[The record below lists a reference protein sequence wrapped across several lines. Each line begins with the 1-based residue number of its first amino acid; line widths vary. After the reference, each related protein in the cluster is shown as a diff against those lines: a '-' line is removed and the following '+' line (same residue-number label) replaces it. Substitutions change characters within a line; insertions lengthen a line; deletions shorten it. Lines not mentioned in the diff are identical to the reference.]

1 MKLTAKKARELKDY
15 YLTKEFE
22 DKYNYDGELGVRLMG
37 EQTVFKLWS
46 PIAETVNLRLFADG
60 KEGIAEET
68 IPMESKDRGV
78 WEYKADRNLN
88 GKYYDFSLIIDGK
101 ESISTDPYAKACGV
115 NGIRSMVVDLTQT
128 NPEGWKNDKSPCK
141 TVEDIIYEMH
151 IKEFSWDEAGGFP
164 KEVRGKYTA
173 FLAEN
178 TTLNNEGS
186 LPTGLNHIKELGVT
200 HIQLLPVYDYASVDE
215 EGDDCLFNW
224 GYDPLN
230 YNIPEGSYATDAAKG
245 EVRIKEFKEM
255 VMALHKKGFRVI
267 MDVVY
272 NHTFDLN
279 TSLQK
284 TMPYYHYRLDKK
296 GKLSDGSACGNDIA
310 SEMPMTE
317 KYIIDSVLY
326 WAEEYHIDGF
336 RFDLMGLLTVDVM
349 NKVQLA
355 LDEKYGVGEK
365 IIYGEPWSAGE
376 SYMEKGAIGA
386 YKKNVSKLNER
397 VGIFSDDI
405 RDAVK
410 GHVFYENEAGF
421 VNGEPD
427 FVDNIEKG
435 LTSFGLSPKH
445 IISYVSCHDNHTLWD
460 KLSITTEDV
469 TKRLKQ
475 YKLAAA
481 IYMSCQG
488 RIFIYSG
495 EEFLRTKNGEHN
507 TFNMPIELNRLD
519 WKLAGENKAMVEYYK
534 ALIKLRKELTGLCD
548 KDADAGK
555 NIETF
560 IKNKGL
566 LGVKVVNKT
575 VGDIKPLYK
584 EAVIIFNANDEDVK
598 IKLPE
603 GEYKVLLDSDSFG
616 KKVCDKVLT
625 GEIEVQG
632 SSAVFLGKK

>member
-1 MKLTAKKARELKDY
+1 MKKRARELKDY

-22 DKYNYDGELGVRLMG
+22 DKYNYKGELGVSLSAAG
-37 EQTVFKLWS
+37 TVFKLWS
-46 PIAETVNLRLFADG
+46 PVAEKVILRLFENG
-60 KEGIAEET
+60 TEGEAEA
-68 IPMESKDRGV
+68 IFPMEKTAGGV
-78 WEYKADRNLN
+78 WEYKIYKKLS
-88 GKYYDFSLIIDGK
+88 GKYYDYVLIIEGK
-101 ESISTDPYAKACGV
+101 ESISSDPYAKACGI
-115 NGIRSMVVDLTQT
+115 NGIRSMVIDLNET
-128 NPEGWKNDKSPCK
+128 NPKEWENDKAPEREA
-141 TVEDIIYEMH
+141 EDIIYELH
-151 IKEFSWDEAGGFP
+151 VKEFSYAEESGFP
-164 KEVRGKYTA
+164 ENVRGKYKA
-173 FLAEN
+173 FTVDN
-178 TTLNNEGS
+178 TS
-186 LPTGLNHIKELGVT
+186 LRNKGKIPTGLNYIRELGVN
-200 HIQLLPVYDYASVDE
+200 HIQLMPVYDYASVNED
-215 EGDDCLFNW
+215 GTGTQFNW

-230 YNIPEGSYATDAAKG
+230 YNIPDGSYSTDAANG

-255 VMALHKKGFRVI
+255 IQALHKKGFRVI

-284 TMPYYHYRLDKK
+284 TMPYYHYRVDEK
-296 GKLSDGSACGNDIA
+296 GGLSDGSACGNDIA

-349 NKVQLA
+349 NKIQKA
-355 LDEKYGVGEK
+355 LDEKYGRGEK
-365 IIYGEPWSAGE
+365 LIYGEPWSAE
-376 SYMEKGAIGA
+376 DSYMEKGVEGS
-386 YKKNVSKLNER
+386 YKKNIEKLDEYI
-397 VGIFSDDI
+397 GIFSDDI
-405 RDAVK
+405 RDSVK

-421 VNGEPD
+421 VNGDVD
-427 FVDNIEKG
+427 FIDNIEKG
-435 LTSFGLSPKH
+435 LTSFGVSPKH

-460 KLSITTEDV
+460 KLSITTKDV
-469 TKRLKQ
+469 AKRLKQ

-507 TFNMPIELNRLD
+507 TFNMPIELNRID
-519 WKLAGENKAMVEYYK
+519 WKLAEENKDMVEYYK

-548 KDADAGK
+548 KAADAGK

-575 VGDIKPLYK
+575 IETTEPLYK
-584 EAVIIFNANDEDVK
+584 EAVIIFNANDEAVK
-598 IKLPE
+598 VKLPE
-603 GEYKVLLDSDSFG
+603 GEYKLLLDSDGFG
-616 KKVCDKVLT
+616 KGACDEVLK
-625 GEIEVQG
+625 GEVEVQG

>member
-1 MKLTAKKARELKDY
+1 MKKRARKLKDY

-22 DKYNYDGELGVRLMG
+22 DKYNYEGELGVDLNEAG
-37 EQTVFKLWS
+37 TVFRLWS
-46 PIAETVNLRLFADG
+46 PIADKVDLRLFENG
-60 KEGIAEET
+60 TEGEAEA
-68 IPMESKDRGV
+68 IFPMEKKTKGV
-78 WEYKADRNLN
+78 WEYKTDRKLN
-88 GKYYDFSLIIDGK
+88 RKYYDYVLVIEGK
-101 ESISTDPYAKACGV
+101 ESISSDPYAKACGL
-115 NGIRSMVVDLTQT
+115 NGVRSMVIDLNET
-128 NPEGWKNDKSPCK
+128 NPKEWENDKAPERE
-141 TVEDIIYEMH
+141 VEDIIYELH
-151 IKEFSWDEAGGFP
+151 VKEFSYAAEGGFP
-164 KEVRGKYTA
+164 ENVRGKYKA
-173 FLAEN
+173 FTVDN
-178 TTLNNEGS
+178 TSLRNEGKI
-186 LPTGLNHIKELGVT
+186 PTGLNYIRELGVN
-200 HIQLLPVYDYASVDE
+200 HIQLMPVYDYASVNED
-215 EGDDCLFNW
+215 GTGAQFNW

-230 YNIPEGSYATDAAKG
+230 YNIPDGSYSTDAANG

-255 VMALHKKGFRVI
+255 IQALHKKGFRVI

-284 TMPYYHYRLDKK
+284 TMPYYHYRVDEK
-296 GKLSDGSACGNDIA
+296 GGLSDGSACGNDIA

-349 NKVQLA
+349 NKIQKA
-355 LDEKYGVGEK
+355 LDEKYGRGEK
-365 IIYGEPWSAGE
+365 LIYGEPWSAE
-376 SYMEKGAIGA
+376 DSYMEKGVEGS
-386 YKKNVSKLNER
+386 YKKNIEKLDEYI
-397 VGIFSDDI
+397 GIFSDDI
-405 RDAVK
+405 RDSVK

-421 VNGEPD
+421 VNGDVD
-427 FVDNIEKG
+427 FIDNIEKG

-460 KLSITTEDV
+460 KLSITTKDV
-469 TKRLKQ
+469 AKRLKQ

-519 WKLAGENKAMVEYYK
+519 WKLAEENKDMVEYYK

-548 KDADAGK
+548 KAADAGK

-575 VGDIKPLYK
+575 IGTTEPLYK
-584 EAVIIFNANDEDVK
+584 EAVIIFNANDEAVK
-598 IKLPE
+598 VKLPE
-603 GEYKVLLDSDSFG
+603 GEYKLLLDSDGFG
-616 KKVCDKVLT
+616 KGACDEVLK
-625 GEIEVQG
+625 GEVEVQG

>member
-1 MKLTAKKARELKDY
+1 MKKRARELKDY

-22 DKYNYDGELGVRLMG
+22 DKYNYEGELGVSLSAAG
-37 EQTVFKLWS
+37 TVFRLWS
-46 PIAETVNLRLFADG
+46 PIVDKVDLRLFENGTEGEAEAIFPMG
-60 KEGIAEET
+60 KTAG
-68 IPMESKDRGV
+68 GV
-78 WEYKADRNLN
+78 WEYKTDRKLS
-88 GKYYDFSLIIDGK
+88 GKYYDYVLVIEGK
-101 ESISTDPYAKACGV
+101 ESISSDPYAKACGI
-115 NGIRSMVVDLTQT
+115 NGIRSMVIDLNET
-128 NPEGWKNDKSPCK
+128 NPKEWENDKAPERE
-141 TVEDIIYEMH
+141 VEDIIYELH
-151 IKEFSWDEAGGFP
+151 VKEFSYAEESGFP
-164 KEVRGKYTA
+164 ENVRGKYKA
-173 FLAEN
+173 FTVDN
-178 TTLNNEGS
+178 TSLQNEGKI
-186 LPTGLNHIKELGVT
+186 PTGLNYIRELGVN
-200 HIQLLPVYDYASVDE
+200 HIQLMPVYDYASVNED
-215 EGDDCLFNW
+215 GTGAQFNW

-230 YNIPEGSYATDAAKG
+230 YNIPDGSYSTDAANG

-255 VMALHKKGFRVI
+255 IQALHKKGFRVI

-284 TMPYYHYRLDKK
+284 TMPYYHYRVDEK
-296 GKLSDGSACGNDIA
+296 GDLSDGSACGNDIA

-317 KYIIDSVLY
+317 KYIVDSVLY

-349 NKVQLA
+349 NKIQKA
-355 LDEKYGVGEK
+355 LDEKYGRGEK
-365 IIYGEPWSAGE
+365 LIYGEPWSAE
-376 SYMEKGAIGA
+376 DSYMEKGVEGS
-386 YKKNVSKLNER
+386 YKKNIEKLDEYI
-397 VGIFSDDI
+397 GIFSDDI
-405 RDAVK
+405 RDSVK

-421 VNGEPD
+421 VNGDVD
-427 FVDNIEKG
+427 FIDNIEKG
-435 LTSFGLSPKH
+435 LTSFGVSPKH

-460 KLSITTEDV
+460 KLSITTKDV
-469 TKRLKQ
+469 AKRLKQ

-519 WKLAGENKAMVEYYK
+519 WKLAEENKDMVEYYK

-548 KDADAGK
+548 KAADAGK

-560 IKNKGL
+560 IKKKGL

-575 VGDIKPLYK
+575 IGTKEPLYK
-584 EAVIIFNANDEDVK
+584 EAVIIFNANDEAVK
-598 IKLPE
+598 VKLPE
-603 GEYKVLLDSDSFG
+603 GDYKVLLDSDSFG
-616 KKVCDKVLT
+616 KGACDEVLK
-625 GEIEVQG
+625 GEVEVQG

>member
-1 MKLTAKKARELKDY
+1 MKKRARELKDY

-22 DKYNYDGELGVRLMG
+22 DKYNYKGELGVSLSVA
-37 EQTVFKLWS
+37 ETVFKLWS
-46 PIAETVNLRLFADG
+46 PVAEKVILRLFENG
-60 KEGIAEET
+60 TEGEAEA
-68 IPMESKDRGV
+68 IFPMEKKTKGV
-78 WEYKADRNLN
+78 WEYKTDKKLS
-88 GKYYDFSLIIDGK
+88 GKYYDYVLIIEGK
-101 ESISTDPYAKACGV
+101 ESISSDPYAKACGI
-115 NGIRSMVVDLTQT
+115 NGIRSMVIDLNET
-128 NPEGWKNDKSPCK
+128 NPKDWENDKAPEREA
-141 TVEDIIYEMH
+141 EDIIYELH
-151 IKEFSWDEAGGFP
+151 VKEFSYAEESGFP
-164 KEVRGKYTA
+164 ENVRGKYKA
-173 FLAEN
+173 FTVDN
-178 TTLNNEGS
+178 TSLRNEGKI
-186 LPTGLNHIKELGVT
+186 PTGLNYIRELGVN
-200 HIQLLPVYDYASVDE
+200 HIQLMPVYDYASVNED
-215 EGDDCLFNW
+215 GTGAQFNW

-230 YNIPEGSYATDAAKG
+230 YNIPDGSYSTDAANG

-255 VMALHKKGFRVI
+255 IQALHKKGFRVI

-284 TMPYYHYRLDKK
+284 TMPYYHYRVDEK
-296 GKLSDGSACGNDIA
+296 GGLSDGSACGNDIA

-349 NKVQLA
+349 NKIQKA
-355 LDEKYGVGEK
+355 LDEKYGRGEK
-365 IIYGEPWSAGE
+365 LIYGEPWSAE
-376 SYMEKGAIGA
+376 DSYMEKGVEGS
-386 YKKNVSKLNER
+386 YKKNIEKLDEYI
-397 VGIFSDDI
+397 GIFSDDI
-405 RDAVK
+405 RDSVK

-421 VNGEPD
+421 VNGDVD
-427 FVDNIEKG
+427 FIDNIEKG
-435 LTSFGLSPKH
+435 LTSFGVSPKH

-460 KLSITTEDV
+460 KLSLTTKDV
-469 TKRLKQ
+469 AKRLKQ

-507 TFNMPIELNRLD
+507 TFNMPIELNRID
-519 WKLAGENKAMVEYYK
+519 WKLAEENKDMVEYYK

-548 KDADAGK
+548 KAADAGK

-575 VGDIKPLYK
+575 IGTTEPLYK
-584 EAVIIFNANDEDVK
+584 EAVIIFNANDEAVK
-598 IKLPE
+598 VKLPE
-603 GEYKVLLDSDSFG
+603 GEYKLLLDSDGFG
-616 KKVCDKVLT
+616 KGACDEVLK
-625 GEIEVQG
+625 GEVEVQG

>member
-1 MKLTAKKARELKDY
+1 MKKRARELKDY

-22 DKYNYDGELGVRLMG
+22 DKYNYNGELGVSLSAAG
-37 EQTVFKLWS
+37 TVFKLWS
-46 PIAETVNLRLFADG
+46 PIVEKVNLRLFENG
-60 KEGIAEET
+60 TEGEAEA
-68 IPMESKDRGV
+68 IFPMEKKTKGV
-78 WEYKADRNLN
+78 WEYKTDRKLN
-88 GKYYDFSLIIDGK
+88 RKYYDYVLVIEGK
-101 ESISTDPYAKACGV
+101 ESISSDPYAKACGL
-115 NGIRSMVVDLTQT
+115 NGVRSMVIDLKET
-128 NPEGWKNDKSPCK
+128 NPKDWENDKAPERE
-141 TVEDIIYEMH
+141 VEDIIYELH
-151 IKEFSWDEAGGFP
+151 VKEFSYAEESGFP
-164 KEVRGKYTA
+164 ENVRGKYKA
-173 FLAEN
+173 FLVDN
-178 TTLNNEGS
+178 TSLRNEGKI
-186 LPTGLNHIKELGVT
+186 PTGLNYIRELGVN
-200 HIQLLPVYDYASVDE
+200 HIQLMPVYDYASVNED
-215 EGDDCLFNW
+215 GTGAQFNW

-230 YNIPEGSYATDAAKG
+230 YNIPDGSYSTDAVNG
-245 EVRIKEFKEM
+245 EVRIIEFKEM
-255 VMALHKKGFRVI
+255 IQALHKKGFRVI

-272 NHTFDLN
+272 NHTFDLD

-284 TMPYYHYRLDKK
+284 TMPYYHYRVDEK
-296 GKLSDGSACGNDIA
+296 GGLSDGSACGNDIA

-349 NKVQLA
+349 NKIQKA
-355 LDEKYGVGEK
+355 LDEKYGRGEK
-365 IIYGEPWSAGE
+365 LIYGEPWSAE
-376 SYMEKGAIGA
+376 DSYMEKGVEGS
-386 YKKNVSKLNER
+386 YKKNIEKLDEYI
-397 VGIFSDDI
+397 GIFSDDI
-405 RDAVK
+405 RDSVK

-421 VNGEPD
+421 VNGDVD
-427 FVDNIEKG
+427 FIDNIEKG

-460 KLSITTEDV
+460 KLSITTKDV
-469 TKRLKQ
+469 AKRLKQ

-507 TFNMPIELNRLD
+507 TFNMPIELNRID
-519 WKLAGENKAMVEYYK
+519 WKLAEENKDMVEYYK

-548 KDADAGK
+548 KDSDAGK

-575 VGDIKPLYK
+575 IGTTEPLYK
-584 EAVIIFNANDEDVK
+584 EAVIIFNANDEAVK
-598 IKLPE
+598 VKLPE
-603 GEYKVLLDSDSFG
+603 GEYKLLLDSDSFG
-616 KKVCDKVLT
+616 KGACDEVLK
-625 GEIEVQG
+625 GEVEVQG

>member
-1 MKLTAKKARELKDY
+1 MKKRARELKDY

-22 DKYNYDGELGVRLMG
+22 DKYNYKGELGVSLSAAG
-37 EQTVFKLWS
+37 TVFKLWS
-46 PIAETVNLRLFADG
+46 PIAEKVILRLFENG
-60 KEGIAEET
+60 TEGEAEA
-68 IPMESKDRGV
+68 IFSMEKKMKGV
-78 WEYKADRNLN
+78 WEYKTDKKLN
-88 GKYYDFSLIIDGK
+88 GKYYDYVLIIEGK
-101 ESISTDPYAKACGV
+101 ESISSDPYAKACGL
-115 NGIRSMVVDLTQT
+115 NGVRSMVIDLNET
-128 NPEGWKNDKSPCK
+128 NPKEWENDKAPERE
-141 TVEDIIYEMH
+141 VEDIIYELH
-151 IKEFSWDEAGGFP
+151 VKEFSYAEESGFP
-164 KEVRGKYTA
+164 ENVRGKYKA
-173 FLAEN
+173 FIVDN
-178 TTLNNEGS
+178 TSLRNEGKI
-186 LPTGLNHIKELGVT
+186 PTGLNYIRELGVN
-200 HIQLLPVYDYASVDE
+200 HIQLMPVYDYASVNED
-215 EGDDCLFNW
+215 GTGAQFNW

-230 YNIPEGSYATDAAKG
+230 YNIPDGSYSTDAANG

-255 VMALHKKGFRVI
+255 IQALHKKGFRVI

-284 TMPYYHYRLDKK
+284 TMPYYHYRVDEK
-296 GKLSDGSACGNDIA
+296 GGLSDGSACGNDIA

-326 WAEEYHIDGF
+326 WTEEYHIDGF

-349 NKVQLA
+349 NKIQKA
-355 LDEKYGVGEK
+355 LDEKYGRGEK
-365 IIYGEPWSAGE
+365 LIYGEPWSAE
-376 SYMEKGAIGA
+376 DSYMEKGVEGS
-386 YKKNVSKLNER
+386 YKKNIEKLDEYI
-397 VGIFSDDI
+397 GIFSDDI
-405 RDAVK
+405 RDSVK

-421 VNGEPD
+421 VNGDVD
-427 FVDNIEKG
+427 FIDNIEKG
-435 LTSFGLSPKH
+435 LTSFGVSPKH

-460 KLSITTEDV
+460 KLSITTKDV
-469 TKRLKQ
+469 AKRLKQ

-507 TFNMPIELNRLD
+507 TFNMPIELNRVD
-519 WKLAGENKAMVEYYK
+519 WKLAEENKDMVEYYK

-548 KDADAGK
+548 KAADAGK

-575 VGDIKPLYK
+575 IGTTEPLYK
-584 EAVIIFNANDEDVK
+584 EAVIIFNANDEAVK
-598 IKLPE
+598 VKLPE
-603 GEYKVLLDSDSFG
+603 GEYKLLLASDGFG
-616 KKVCDKVLT
+616 KGACDEVLK
-625 GEIEVQG
+625 GEVEVQG

>member
-1 MKLTAKKARELKDY
+1 MKKRARELKDY

-22 DKYNYDGELGVRLMG
+22 DKYNYKGELGVSLSAAG
-37 EQTVFKLWS
+37 TVFKLWS
-46 PIAETVNLRLFADG
+46 PIADKVDLRLFENSTEG
-60 KEGIAEET
+60 KAEGIF
-68 IPMESKDRGV
+68 PMEKKTKGV
-78 WEYKADRNLN
+78 WEYKTDKKLS
-88 GKYYDFSLIIDGK
+88 GKYYDYVLIIEGK
-101 ESISTDPYAKACGV
+101 ESISSDPYAKACGI
-115 NGIRSMVVDLTQT
+115 NGIRSMVIDLNET
-128 NPEGWKNDKSPCK
+128 NPKEWENDKAPERE
-141 TVEDIIYEMH
+141 VEDIIYELH
-151 IKEFSWDEAGGFP
+151 VKEFSYAEESGFP
-164 KEVRGKYTA
+164 ENVRGKYKA
-173 FLAEN
+173 FTVDN
-178 TTLNNEGS
+178 TSLRNEGKI
-186 LPTGLNHIKELGVT
+186 PTGLNYIRELGVN
-200 HIQLLPVYDYASVDE
+200 HIQLMPVYDYASVNED
-215 EGDDCLFNW
+215 GTGAQFNW

-230 YNIPEGSYATDAAKG
+230 YNIPDGSYSTDAANG
-245 EVRIKEFKEM
+245 EVRIIEFKEM
-255 VMALHKKGFRVI
+255 IQALHKKGFRVI

-284 TMPYYHYRLDKK
+284 TMPYYHYRVDEK
-296 GKLSDGSACGNDIA
+296 GDLSDGSACGNDIA

-349 NKVQLA
+349 NKIQKA
-355 LDEKYGVGEK
+355 LDEKYGRGEK
-365 IIYGEPWSAGE
+365 LIYGEPWSAE
-376 SYMEKGAIGA
+376 DSYMEKGVEGS
-386 YKKNVSKLNER
+386 YKKNIEKLDEYI
-397 VGIFSDDI
+397 GIFSDDI
-405 RDAVK
+405 RDSVK

-421 VNGEPD
+421 VNGDVD
-427 FVDNIEKG
+427 FIDNIEKG
-435 LTSFGLSPKH
+435 LTSFGVSPKH

-460 KLSITTEDV
+460 KLSITTKDV
-469 TKRLKQ
+469 AKRLKQ

-519 WKLAGENKAMVEYYK
+519 WKLAEENKDMVEYYK

-548 KDADAGK
+548 KAADAGK

-575 VGDIKPLYK
+575 IRTTEPLYK
-584 EAVIIFNANDEDVK
+584 EAVIIFNANDEAVK
-598 IKLPE
+598 VKLPE
-603 GEYKVLLDSDSFG
+603 GEYNILLDSDSFG
-616 KKVCDKVLT
+616 KGACDEILK